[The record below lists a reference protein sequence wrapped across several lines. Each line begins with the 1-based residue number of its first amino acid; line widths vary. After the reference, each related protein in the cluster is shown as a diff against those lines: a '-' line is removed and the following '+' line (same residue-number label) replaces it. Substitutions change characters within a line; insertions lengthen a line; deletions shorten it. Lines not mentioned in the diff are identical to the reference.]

1 MDDFNFDTSPA
12 QNEGDNNNDPFGFS
26 QPSSEPNPQNKD
38 GFQNM
43 DNLEPGQSQ
52 PKSTTL
58 DDMLNMNF
66 QPEGESSKPKNDGM
80 LNMDFNMNSNIKMDL
95 NSNPVDEAE
104 QKRIEDRQKEA
115 DERKEKIKKKMEK
128 EEELRN
134 EIIKKAREY
143 MIEFE
148 EKRQENIAKRRKEL
162 EEKNSEVNKNTG
174 GGNNADSWG
183 RINSN
188 IDLKDSEYK
197 GSKDVQ
203 RMREAMMNRTNDP
216 NSEPLQKFFG

>member
-1 MDDFNFDTSPA
+1 MDFDFGTSEP
-12 QNEGDNNNDPFGFS
+12 QKEENNNIEINTS
-26 QPSSEPNPQNKD
+26 QPPQQNND
-38 GFQNM
+38 GFFNM
-43 DNLEPGQSQ
+43 DLSSNPSQ
-52 PKSTTL
+52 PQQQNTL

-66 QPEGESSKPKNDGM
+66 QSSSQPSNIEFGS
-80 LNMDFNMNSNIKMDL
+80 NMNMNL
-95 NSNPVDEAE
+95 NKLNPKVDEEE
-104 QKRIEDRQKEA
+104 QKRLEAREKEA
-115 DERKEKIKKKMEK
+115 QERREKINQKIQK

-134 EIIKKAREY
+134 EIIKKASEY
-143 MIEFE
+143 MLEFE

-162 EEKNSEVNKNTG
+162 QEKNNNINENKT

-216 NSEPLQKFFG
+216 NSQPVNSFFG

>member
-1 MDDFNFDTSPA
+1 MEDFNFDTSPA
-12 QNEGDNNNDPFGFS
+12 QTEGQNNNDPFGFS
-26 QPSSEPNPQNKD
+26 QPSSEPNQQNKD

-43 DNLEPGQSQ
+43 DNLESGQSQ

-66 QPEGESSKPKNDGM
+66 QPEGEKSKPNNEGM
-80 LNMDFNMNSNIKMDL
+80 LNMDLNMNSNMKMEL
-95 NSNPVDEAE
+95 NSKPVDEAE
-104 QKRIEDRQKEA
+104 QKRIADRQKEA
-115 DERKEKIKKKMEK
+115 EERQEKIKKKREK

-183 RINSN
+183 RVNSN

>member
-1 MDDFNFDTSPA
+1 MDFDFDTVPS
-12 QNEGDNNNDPFGFS
+12 QNEGNNNDQFNTSEEPKL
-26 QPSSEPNPQNKD
+26 SSNNG

-43 DNLEPGQSQ
+43 DFLSGQDQSQ
-52 PKSTTL
+52 QKNTL

-66 QPEGESSKPKNDGM
+66 KPQSEESNLNNDIK
-80 LNMDFNMNSNIKMDL
+80 LNMDNNFNQNFSPIIDN
-95 NSNPVDEAE
+95 EE
-104 QKRIEDRQKEA
+104 QKRIDDRKKEEE
-115 DERKEKIKKKMEK
+115 ERKAKIQEKIKKEN
-128 EEELRN
+128 ELRE

-143 MIEFE
+143 MVEFE

-162 EEKNSEVNKNTG
+162 EEKNNQINMNNESKS
-174 GGNNADSWG
+174 NADSWG
-183 RINSN
+183 KINSN

-216 NSEPLQKFFG
+216 NSEPLKNFFG

>member
-1 MDDFNFDTSPA
+1 MEDFNFDTSPA
-12 QNEGDNNNDPFGFS
+12 QTEGQNNNDPFGFS
-26 QPSSEPNPQNKD
+26 QPSSEPNQQNKD

-43 DNLEPGQSQ
+43 DNLESGQSQ

-66 QPEGESSKPKNDGM
+66 QPEGEKSKPNNEGM
-80 LNMDFNMNSNIKMDL
+80 LNMDLNMNSNMKMEL
-95 NSNPVDEAE
+95 NSKPVDEAE
-104 QKRIEDRQKEA
+104 QKRIADRQKEA
-115 DERKEKIKKKMEK
+115 EERQEKIKKKREK

-162 EEKNSEVNKNTG
+162 EEKNSETNKNVG
-174 GGNNADSWG
+174 GRNNADSWG
-183 RINSN
+183 RVNSN

-197 GSKDVQ
+197 GSKDEIGRAHV
-203 RMREAMMNRTNDP
+203 
-216 NSEPLQKFFG
+216 